1 MVHPSLYRSM
11 GPVEKDL
18 DGVRSL
24 LVPVFIHRS
33 QSMTRPGRV
42 TARLKGRVP
51 AEAQSRWCSGERG
64 GQGSGTHGG
73 LSRLAAWPA
82 GGLAVGRCPTEPLPQ
97 KKEARPPRA

>member
-24 LVPVFIHRS
+24 IVPVFIHRS

-51 AEAQSRWCSGERG
+51 AEAQSRWGFGERG
-64 GQGSGTHGG
+64 GQGSGTDGG
-73 LSRLAAWPA
+73 LSRLAAWP
-82 GGLAVGRCPTEPLPQ
+82 GGGMAIGRCTKQTIPKNKGE
-97 KKEARPPRA
+97 

>member
-1 MVHPSLYRSM
+1 MVHPSLYRSK

-24 LVPVFIHRS
+24 RVPVFIHRS

-51 AEAQSRWCSGERG
+51 ARAQIRWRFGERC
-64 GQGSGTHGG
+64 GQGSGTYGG
-73 LSRLAAWPA
+73 YRGSRRLLPEDWR
-82 GGLAVGRCPTEPLPQ
+82 GLAPQATGTE
-97 KKEARPPRA
+97 KEG